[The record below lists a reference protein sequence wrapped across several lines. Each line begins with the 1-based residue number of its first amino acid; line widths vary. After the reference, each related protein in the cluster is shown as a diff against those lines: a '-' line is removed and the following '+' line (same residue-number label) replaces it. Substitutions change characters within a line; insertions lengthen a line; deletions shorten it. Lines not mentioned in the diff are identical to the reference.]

1 MKINFARLL
10 TSVMCFRSGRKQKI
24 LISEA
29 ADKAEDPIYR
39 HRDPLCVLLFQE
51 NGRRRSRFPIKN
63 RLRSSAA
70 ALICGTGTL
79 QARRRRRLVLG
90 NSTLPLS
97 LLCSAAL
104 SRKGKSLK
112 NPPTSPSPASLVKLL
127 SNPGIKRSNETKGAA
142 RCATLIFSGLRG
154 LQHAEP

>member
-1 MKINFARLL
+1 MKINFARSL
-10 TSVMCFRSGRKQKI
+10 TSVMCFRSGRKQKR

-39 HRDPLCVLLFQE
+39 HREPLCVLLYQE
-51 NGRRRSRFPIKN
+51 NGRRSRFLIRN

-70 ALICGTGTL
+70 ALICGTGGGGGL
-79 QARRRRRLVLG
+79 FLG
-90 NSTLPLS
+90 NSTLPRPP
-97 LLCSAAL
+97 LLCSAAPFKKRQKFEESNQL
-104 SRKGKSLK
+104 R
-112 NPPTSPSPASLVKLL
+112 PRRAPASSVKLL